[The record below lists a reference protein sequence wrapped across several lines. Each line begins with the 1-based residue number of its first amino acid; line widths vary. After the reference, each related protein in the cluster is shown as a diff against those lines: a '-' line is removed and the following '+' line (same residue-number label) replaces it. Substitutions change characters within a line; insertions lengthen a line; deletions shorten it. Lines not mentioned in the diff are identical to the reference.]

1 MIAPRI
7 GILIQARSNSTRLPG
22 KIYLGLPENGERA
35 QIEHVYRRMLRVP
48 GVAVVA
54 LVVPENDLRLIQ
66 WCRLHRVEHFIGSE
80 LDVRER
86 YRAATRHYGLD
97 LVVRATGDNP
107 CVDPIIAGDAVA
119 AMLSGQHDLLS
130 FSNLPLGCAV
140 EVFQSAALMS
150 DMVAARPE
158 HREHVSLHIKHNPDL
173 FRVSHPTHAHGD
185 ERLAP
190 GIPRVT
196 VDTAEDLSVVRAL
209 FSRLGPDFGV
219 PEILSLYESE
229 PDLFS
234 ANAYV
239 EQRVFAKR

>member
-22 KIYLGLPENGERA
+22 KIYLGLPENGDRA

-48 GVAVVA
+48 GVAIVS
-54 LVVPENDLRLIQ
+54 LIVPENDLRLIQ
-66 WCRLHRVEHFIGSE
+66 WCRIHRVEHFVGSE

-97 LVVRATGDNP
+97 VVVRATGDNP
-107 CVDPIIAGDAVA
+107 CVDPVLAGEAVA
-119 AMLSGQHDLLS
+119 AMRSGEYDLFS
-130 FSNLPLGCAV
+130 FCNLPLGCAV

-150 DMVAARPE
+150 ELVAARPE
-158 HREHVSLHIKHNPDL
+158 HREHVSLHIKHNADI
-173 FRVSHPTHAHGD
+173 FRVSHPTHALGSN
-185 ERLAP
+185 RLAP
-190 GIPRVT
+190 GTPRVT

-219 PEILSLYESE
+219 REILSLYERE
-229 PDLFS
+229 PELFS
-234 ANAYV
+234 TNALV